1 MKYEKCLTCE
11 QLGKT
16 CDGPNFLAMESKELG
31 QWCKSKLQQV
41 PGVTYDKVAADTG
54 LSKSAV
60 YGFLNGTH
68 SDCRIETIRPIV
80 KLVTGSNWD
89 GNPCGN
95 LDSSEKAQYE
105 IESKRLHE
113 QIQWKDKNIL
123 HLQEDNEL
131 LRVCLSNVNKIA
143 KDRYIL
149 LRRNEKIIFV
159 LSALLLVFALLIIYA
174 IAVDITD
181 PTKGFFWLGNLL
193 STK

>member
-31 QWCKSKLQQV
+31 QWCKAKLQQV
-41 PGVTYDKVAADTG
+41 PGITYDKVAADTG

-68 SDCRIETIRPIV
+68 SDCRVETIRPIV

-89 GNPCGN
+89 DNPCGN

-105 IESKRLHE
+105 SEAKMLHD
-113 QIQWKDKNIL
+113 QIKWKDKNIL

-131 LRVCLSNVNKIA
+131 LRTCLSDVNKIA
-143 KDRYIL
+143 KDRYAL
-149 LRRNEKIIFV
+149 LRQKDRVIFV
-159 LSALLLVFALLIIYA
+159 LSVLLFTSLLLIIWA
-174 IAVDITD
+174 IVVDVTD
-181 PTKGFFWLGNLL
+181 PTKGFFWFNNLL
-193 STK
+193 S